1 VELSVVKPGN
11 KAAGTVAVSEANFAR
26 EYNEALVHQVVTA
39 YLSGARQGTRAQ
51 KTRSEVAGGGKKP
64 WRQKGTGRARAGT
77 IRSPIWRSG
86 GVTFAAKPQ
95 DHSQKVN
102 RKMYR
107 AAMRSIL
114 SELARSDRLMIVEAL
129 DVDQP
134 KTKLLVETLKGYG
147 VDNVLIVADS
157 VDKNL
162 YLASRNLH
170 KVDVRDVEGVDPGR
184 VATERRALG
193 HVQQRGHR
201 RGLGERDVGVPHVG
215 LRGDLRIEL
224 DDLGHRLVDLRQIG
238 MDLQRTEP
246 GPDLAQRRRVRGQA
260 GHEEHE
266 MRRQGLDHLVH
277 CVVETIEVET
287 VHFGPQSTGDRADLE
302 RFGHGRG

>member
-64 WRQKGTGRARAGT
+64 WRQKGTGRAHAGT

-95 DHSQKVN
+95 DHSHKVN

-114 SELARSDRLMIVEAL
+114 SELARTDRLMIVEAL
-129 DVDQP
+129 DVEQP
-134 KTKLLVETLKGYG
+134 KTKLLVEALKGYG
-147 VDNVLIVADS
+147 VDNVLIVADN

-170 KVDVRDVEGVDPGR
+170 KVDVRDVEGADP
-184 VATERRALG
+184 VSLIAYDKVMITVEAVKKFEEAL
-193 HVQQRGHR
+193 
-201 RGLGERDVGVPHVG
+201 
-215 LRGDLRIEL
+215 
-224 DDLGHRLVDLRQIG
+224 
-238 MDLQRTEP
+238 
-246 GPDLAQRRRVRGQA
+246 A
-260 GHEEHE
+260 
-266 MRRQGLDHLVH
+266 
-277 CVVETIEVET
+277 
-287 VHFGPQSTGDRADLE
+287 
-302 RFGHGRG
+302 

>member
-1 VELSVVKPGN
+1 MELSVVKPGN
-11 KAAGTVAVSEANFAR
+11 KAAGTVAVSESNFAR

-114 SELARSDRLMIVEAL
+114 SELARTDRLMIVEAL
-129 DVDQP
+129 DVEQP

-147 VDNVLIVADS
+147 VDNVLIVADN

-170 KVDVRDVEGVDPGR
+170 KVDVRDVEGADPVSLIAYDKGMITVDA
-184 VATERRALG
+184 VKKFEEAL
-193 HVQQRGHR
+193 
-201 RGLGERDVGVPHVG
+201 
-215 LRGDLRIEL
+215 
-224 DDLGHRLVDLRQIG
+224 
-238 MDLQRTEP
+238 
-246 GPDLAQRRRVRGQA
+246 A
-260 GHEEHE
+260 
-266 MRRQGLDHLVH
+266 
-277 CVVETIEVET
+277 
-287 VHFGPQSTGDRADLE
+287 
-302 RFGHGRG
+302 

>member
-1 VELSVVKPGN
+1 MELSVVKPGN

-114 SELARSDRLMIVEAL
+114 SELARTDRLMVVEAL
-129 DVDQP
+129 DVEQP
-134 KTKLLVETLKGYG
+134 KTKLLAETLKGYG
-147 VDNVLIVADS
+147 VDNVLIVADN

-170 KVDVRDVEGVDPGR
+170 KVDVRDVEGADPVSLIAYDKVMITVDA
-184 VATERRALG
+184 VKKFEEAL
-193 HVQQRGHR
+193 
-201 RGLGERDVGVPHVG
+201 
-215 LRGDLRIEL
+215 
-224 DDLGHRLVDLRQIG
+224 
-238 MDLQRTEP
+238 
-246 GPDLAQRRRVRGQA
+246 A
-260 GHEEHE
+260 
-266 MRRQGLDHLVH
+266 
-277 CVVETIEVET
+277 
-287 VHFGPQSTGDRADLE
+287 
-302 RFGHGRG
+302 

>member
-39 YLSGARQGTRAQ
+39 FLSGARQGTRAQ

-95 DHSQKVN
+95 DHSHKVN

-114 SELARSDRLMIVEAL
+114 YELARSDRLVVIEAL
-129 DVDQP
+129 DVEQP
-134 KTKLLVETLKGYG
+134 KTKLLVEALKTYG

-170 KVDVRDVEGVDPGR
+170 KVDVRDVEGVDPVSLIAFEKVMITVDAIKR
-184 VATERRALG
+184 FEEAL
-193 HVQQRGHR
+193 
-201 RGLGERDVGVPHVG
+201 
-215 LRGDLRIEL
+215 
-224 DDLGHRLVDLRQIG
+224 
-238 MDLQRTEP
+238 
-246 GPDLAQRRRVRGQA
+246 A
-260 GHEEHE
+260 
-266 MRRQGLDHLVH
+266 
-277 CVVETIEVET
+277 
-287 VHFGPQSTGDRADLE
+287 
-302 RFGHGRG
+302 

>member
-1 VELSVVKPGN
+1 MELSVVKPGN

-114 SELARSDRLMIVEAL
+114 SELARTDRLMIVETL
-129 DVDQP
+129 DVEQP
-134 KTKLLVETLKGYG
+134 KTKLLVETLKEYG

-170 KVDVRDVEGVDPGR
+170 KVDVRDVEGADPVSLIAYDKVMITVDA
-184 VATERRALG
+184 VKKFEEAL
-193 HVQQRGHR
+193 
-201 RGLGERDVGVPHVG
+201 
-215 LRGDLRIEL
+215 
-224 DDLGHRLVDLRQIG
+224 
-238 MDLQRTEP
+238 
-246 GPDLAQRRRVRGQA
+246 A
-260 GHEEHE
+260 
-266 MRRQGLDHLVH
+266 
-277 CVVETIEVET
+277 
-287 VHFGPQSTGDRADLE
+287 
-302 RFGHGRG
+302 